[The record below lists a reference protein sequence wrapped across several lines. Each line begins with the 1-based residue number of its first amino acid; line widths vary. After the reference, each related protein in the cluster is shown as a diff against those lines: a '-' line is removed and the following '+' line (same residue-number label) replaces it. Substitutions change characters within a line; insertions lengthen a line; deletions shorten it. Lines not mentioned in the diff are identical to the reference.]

1 MYSSKHSRVK
11 SQDRREQ
18 VKQCC
23 SKQSPICDTVL
34 ANLADWGFWGKVH
47 TAHSVFQIQLLYSM
61 NRGSEGARQNAQISF
76 IFEISRCAAAKRL
89 KSFEPDGII
98 ASVLF
103 ASEPSESSSFASKCW
118 DLANCITARPSSS
131 LCSLFF
137 YRSVHLNHTSAG
149 KFEGSKNRA
158 RIYKVKA

>member
-1 MYSSKHSRVK
+1 MLLKTISNLWHSSCK
-11 SQDRREQ
+11 SHRL
-18 VKQCC
+18 K
-23 SKQSPICDTVL
+23 IL
-34 ANLADWGFWGKVH
+34 GKG
-47 TAHSVFQIQLLYSM
+47 AHSVFQIQLLYSM

-137 YRSVHLNHTSAG
+137 YRSVLASKSYKCRKVWG
-149 KFEGSKNRA
+149 FEESSKN
-158 RIYKVKA
+158 IQGQSVTHITSIPKVSQTLRFWS